1 MWLAM
6 LLLLPPASVSKSSVE
21 IHSLFELAAA
31 VGAGDHWSGDGLAQ
45 LPTSCGVL
53 VLMFDPAACAT
64 MRDPSACTGRH
75 TRARDA
81 AATADAAL
89 PRRHDAAVRH
99 MSAAGGHGSALAA
112 ALGQTE
118 ALSRARP
125 FPVM

>member
-1 MWLAM
+1 MWLAI
-6 LLLLPPASVSKSSVE
+6 LLLLPPASVSKPSVE

-31 VGAGDHWSGDGLAQ
+31 VGTGDPSGDGLAQ

-89 PRRHDAAVRH
+89 PRRHDAAVRY

-112 ALGQTE
+112 ALGQTDV
-118 ALSRARP
+118 LSRARH
-125 FPVM
+125 FPVV